1 MKQKLTENTLEL
13 ILDEEC
19 TIIDVEAHTDTIREL
34 PEGIEQVRV
43 NFDMVKEMDTAY
55 LQCLY
60 ALKKETKEKNI
71 AMQTTGK
78 NKLIDH
84 VCRLYG
90 LEKIDLYF
98 PAGNP
103 DKQKK

>member
-1 MKQKLTENTLEL
+1 MKQKLTKKTLEL

-19 TIIDVEAHTDTIREL
+19 TIIDVEAHTDSIREF
-34 PEGIEQVRV
+34 PEGIERV
-43 NFDMVKEMDTAY
+43 HVKIDMVKEMDTAY

-60 ALKKETKEKNI
+60 SLKKEVEEKH
-71 AMQTTGK
+71 MTLETTGK

-90 LEKIDLYF
+90 LEKISPYF
-98 PAGNP
+98 PAGKP
-103 DKQKK
+103 EKIMK